1 MRKLGTIGKMTL
13 LLIALSAALLVLV
26 PTARADIGPKPTLD
40 FEFVYE
46 TGVPLTITGGELL
59 QRCDETT
66 CIDGKPLQQAGPQ
79 HFSCTESSC
88 SSMAYGYS
96 EYQQLVI
103 HFSDGVTRKSQVF
116 TRSGFSNQM
125 RVTVREDDLWVEKVS
140 VTTDVIILFGGGFMV
155 VVGLP
160 LLLIMTVLLLIKSGK
175 GTVTLE
181 NARLPFITIW
191 VITGLAALVGGF
203 ISLSVPLTFLI
214 EGLLVLLYARR
225 RAHLPAALLTGAL
238 LANLLTQPVFLF
250 LLVFRADWAFLWV
263 VIAELCIWLVEAG
276 VLYLAQRKT
285 LSFKEALVLSLLL
298 NVVSFGL
305 GLLLPISVS

>member
-1 MRKLGTIGKMTL
+1 MRKLGTISKMTL
-13 LLIALSAALLVLV
+13 LLIALGAALLVLV
-26 PTARADIGPKPTLD
+26 PAARADVGPKPTLD
-40 FEFVYE
+40 FVFVYE
-46 TGVPLTITGGELL
+46 TGAPLTITGGELL

-66 CIDGKPLQQAGPQ
+66 CVDGKPLQQAGPQ

-103 HFSDGVTRKSQVF
+103 HFSDGVTRKSQIF
-116 TRSGFSNQM
+116 TRSSFSNQM
-125 RVTVREDDLWVEKVS
+125 RVTVRENDLWVETISAITNLV
-140 VTTDVIILFGGGFMV
+140 ILFGGGFVV

-160 LLLIMTVLLLIKSGK
+160 LLLIMTLLLLIKSGQ
-175 GTVTLE
+175 GPLTLE
-181 NARLPFITIW
+181 NARWPFIIIW
-191 VITGLAALVGGF
+191 VVTGLAALVGAF

-225 RAHLPAALLTGAL
+225 RAHSPAVLLTGAL

-250 LLVFRADWAFLWV
+250 LLVFRVNMPFLWI
-263 VIAELCIWLVEAG
+263 VIAELCIWLIEAG
-276 VLYLAQRKT
+276 VLHFTQRKT
-285 LSFKEALVLSLLL
+285 LSFKGALALSLLL
-298 NVVSFGL
+298 NAVSFGL